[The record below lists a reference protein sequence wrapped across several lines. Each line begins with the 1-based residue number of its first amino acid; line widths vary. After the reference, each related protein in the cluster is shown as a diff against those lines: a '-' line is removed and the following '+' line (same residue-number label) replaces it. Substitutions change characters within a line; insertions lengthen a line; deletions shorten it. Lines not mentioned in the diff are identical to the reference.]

1 MFDALVIAYLFLGG
15 TGAALGG
22 LLGLLTLGQVLG
34 LGESGRGQHLNGLSS
49 GQHRRFFG
57 FGNVLAAAVCLLGA
71 VCLLFDMERPDKVLV
86 LLTSP
91 NTSLVAMGA
100 YSLGAVLLLSALAGV
115 LHLHRRTLPPA
126 AGALLC
132 AAQLVAACVTMTYTA
147 LLLMGFRT
155 VAFFQTWALVGLFFC
170 SSASCGLALATLTGM
185 VLRVFPLERGHER
198 TAAAE
203 AALSLLEGLFLVLF
217 MIHAHYAAPQAFA
230 QLATGPL
237 AWAFWTVVVGCGVA
251 SPVAAWALPR
261 FVRGYRLHGGLSP
274 ALVLLAGFALRF
286 CVIAV
291 V

>member
-22 LLGLLTLGQVLG
+22 LLGLLTLGRVLG
-34 LGESGRGQHLNGLSS
+34 VGESARGLRSDALS
-49 GQHRRFFG
+49 QDQRRRFFG

-115 LHLHRRTLPPA
+115 LHLQRRTVPPA
-126 AGALLC
+126 AGALLS

-147 LLLMGFRT
+147 LLLMGFRS
-155 VAFFQTWALVGLFFC
+155 VAFFQTWSLVGLFFC

-203 AALSLLEGLFLVLF
+203 AALSLLEGLFLALF
-217 MIHAHYAAPQAFA
+217 MAHACAAAPEAFG
-230 QLATGPL
+230 QLAAGSL
-237 AWAFWTVVVGCGVA
+237 AWVFWVVVVGCGVA

-274 ALVLLAGFALRF
+274 ALVLLAGFTLRF